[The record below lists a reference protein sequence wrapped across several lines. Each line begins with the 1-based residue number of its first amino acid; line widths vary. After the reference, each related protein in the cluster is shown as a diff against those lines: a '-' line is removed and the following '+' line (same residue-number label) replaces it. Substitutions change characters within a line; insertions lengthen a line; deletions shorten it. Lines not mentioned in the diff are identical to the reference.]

1 MCVGGGWGAATR
13 RRGQPVQTLR
23 AEDMRPSQRRLKA
36 CLSDMDQCDTAVA
49 FEAAHLQS
57 IQMLIRQAPVRLGRL
72 HQCVGEKEREGF
84 AAPR

>member
-1 MCVGGGWGAATR
+1 
-13 RRGQPVQTLR
+13 VQTLR

-72 HQCVGEKEREGF
+72 HQCVGEREGGICCP
-84 AAPR
+84 ALAVWHLRLDA